1 MVCMGFAQDLLVEFS
16 HALKVTDPSDEIAG
30 RPGTYK
36 TFIKNALNTR
46 LQSDAR
52 SYAMIQKLLSGTW
65 LQKIRW
71 ARCGTNP
78 PRCGDILLQDPG
90 WLTSYQIGHEA
101 WPSCA
106 DFNRHPKP
114 AADTLP
120 FDGAGTLLAGDQ
132 QTPPDDKAARA
143 CTMLDIPIM
152 SGYSGV
158 GLFEIMDRDL
168 SDDLD
173 RDEMEAMWAELEAR
187 RVVAER
193 EVWAR
198 LHVSQRDLFKWLPVT
213 GPSIGT
219 QETGIH
225 GFEWA
230 SPHCETPRECADLR
244 YSTTLRISA
253 WSSWLGEYLRL
264 GQNHH
269 ENITTCTTSLDVTQ
283 QPVTSCTWHLELQPL
298 SHVHVDGTI
307 EGDCPL
313 QLAGVSD
320 DERMSVWTDA
330 SEFVN
335 VCRSTSCVCVS
346 ECLSLYFVHLDA
358 GITN

>member
-1 MVCMGFAQDLLVEFS
+1 MSGVVCMGFAQDLLVEFS

-36 TFIKNALNTR
+36 TFTKNALNTR

-120 FDGAGTLLAGDQ
+120 FDGAGTLLAGEQ

-158 GLFEIMDRDL
+158 SSL
-168 SDDLD
+168 S
-173 RDEMEAMWAELEAR
+173 R
-187 RVVAER
+187 RV
-193 EVWAR
+193 
-198 LHVSQRDLFKWLPVT
+198 P
-213 GPSIGT
+213 GT
-219 QETGIH
+219 SSCSRYRTCMLMALSRATALCNWRACLTMSGCR
-225 GFEWA
+225 
-230 SPHCETPRECADLR
+230 CEQTH
-244 YSTTLRISA
+244 
-253 WSSWLGEYLRL
+253 
-264 GQNHH
+264 QN
-269 ENITTCTTSLDVTQ
+269 L
-283 QPVTSCTWHLELQPL
+283 
-298 SHVHVDGTI
+298 
-307 EGDCPL
+307 
-313 QLAGVSD
+313 
-320 DERMSVWTDA
+320 
-330 SEFVN
+330 
-335 VCRSTSCVCVS
+335 
-346 ECLSLYFVHLDA
+346 
-358 GITN
+358 